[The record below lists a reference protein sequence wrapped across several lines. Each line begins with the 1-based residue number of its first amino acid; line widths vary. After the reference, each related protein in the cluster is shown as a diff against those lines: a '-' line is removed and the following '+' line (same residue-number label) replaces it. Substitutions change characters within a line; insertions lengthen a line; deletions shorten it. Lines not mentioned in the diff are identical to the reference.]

1 VLKSKEHIIFDW
13 NGTLINDAFVFVNIL
28 NALLE
33 KRNLEKID
41 LKKYREL
48 FCFPIKDFY
57 KKIGIDVSDKS
68 FERLRVEFIR
78 EYNKR
83 KYDASLFLETRSVLK
98 KLSIMGL
105 SLSILSASNQGMLD
119 DLINHY
125 SINKYFDFIFGV
137 DNYIADGKIENGKK
151 LMGEIGCEGNE
162 IILIGDH
169 EILTNSQYLNFVPP
183 HNHDLYHQ
191 LKLFHYPHNQFLP
204 LVFFHFQSYHLQCN
218 YQHQR

>member
-1 VLKSKEHIIFDW
+1 MLKNKQHIIFDW

-151 LMGEIGCEGNE
+151 LMGEIGCEGNK
-162 IILIGDH
+162 IILIGDTDH
-169 EILTNSQYLNFVPP
+169 DYEVAQNLNIDCLLISHGHQSNGRLRDVSQNVIKNF
-183 HNHDLYHQ
+183 NQ
-191 LKLFHYPHNQFLP
+191 LFE
-204 LVFFHFQSYHLQCN
+204 
-218 YQHQR
+218 

>member
-1 VLKSKEHIIFDW
+1 MLKSKEHIIFDW

-98 KLSIMGL
+98 KLSTMGL

-151 LMGEIGCEGNE
+151 LMGEIGCEGNK
-162 IILIGDH
+162 IILIGDTDH
-169 EILTNSQYLNFVPP
+169 DYEVAQNLNIDCLLISHGHQSGGRLRDVSQNVIKNF
-183 HNHDLYHQ
+183 NQ
-191 LKLFHYPHNQFLP
+191 LFE
-204 LVFFHFQSYHLQCN
+204 
-218 YQHQR
+218 